1 MGNAVSIKFNI
12 FGIPKLRGDW
22 WILVPVLIKFKHIYT
37 VVTVYHSITL
47 LVSLFSNFLLYFQVI
62 SIFFSLDFAVP
73 TPQPFHIERENTQ
86 WGCEKKWGRY
96 GISTCQEMTFQS
108 FNVVLER
115 ISRFLF
121 GCVKFM
127 CVFVYVWWQHITGII
142 GNQNWHSYFFGINL
156 NQSQNGRKW
165 FF

>member
-47 LVSLFSNFLLYFQVI
+47 LISLFSNFLLYFQVI

-86 WGCEKKWGRY
+86 WGCEKNGDDMWFQLVKKWHFRASMLFLSEFLVFYLDVSNSCVYLCMY
-96 GISTCQEMTFQS
+96 GDNT
-108 FNVVLER
+108 
-115 ISRFLF
+115 
-121 GCVKFM
+121 
-127 CVFVYVWWQHITGII
+127 
-142 GNQNWHSYFFGINL
+142 
-156 NQSQNGRKW
+156 
-165 FF
+165 